1 MVEISTIKK
10 VVSILYEYTLEPW
23 TRDFYAKLSS
33 FIIKKVA
40 GLVFYIT
47 ILTLH
52 ESKLFLTTRPPIIF
66 KFYLKTKENSLRIS
80 PLYLDFNQ
88 ALSYFDPA
96 SFLLSQNPLGHN

>member
-1 MVEISTIKK
+1 MDARFLCKII
-10 VVSILYEYTLEPW
+10 I
-23 TRDFYAKLSS
+23 FYY
-33 FIIKKVA
+33 KKVA

-96 SFLLSQNPLGHN
+96 SFFIISKPPGT